1 MQAESN
7 WNVLLLDAPHQ
18 RCTDRREHGRCL
30 TRNFKMRDPDFTS
43 KDQMNTP
50 KMDLNI
56 VMKHNWQEAN
66 KAQSYNLGDVS
77 DRYSE
82 KNDYDTEMICQVL
95 QRQAALP
102 VDIEKF
108 DGNPINYQCFMSIFK
123 EFVEDR
129 IKEPTG
135 RLIRLTKYTD
145 GEAKELIK
153 ACV

>member
-1 MQAESN
+1 M
-7 WNVLLLDAPHQ
+7 
-18 RCTDRREHGRCL
+18 
-30 TRNFKMRDPDFTS
+30 RNPDFTS

-145 GEAKELIK
+145 GEARELIK